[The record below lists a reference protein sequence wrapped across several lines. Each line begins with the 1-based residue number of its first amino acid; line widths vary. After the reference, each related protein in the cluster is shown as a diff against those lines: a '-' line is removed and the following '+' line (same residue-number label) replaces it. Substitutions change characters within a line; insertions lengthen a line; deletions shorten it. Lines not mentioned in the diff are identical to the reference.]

1 MELDPRIIRVSIQ
14 IGDILKIYEGLA
26 VSATGCKY
34 ANANQNECEVKI
46 SNLDK
51 ETRNYILTATSPFN
65 TDRTPKKIIVEAG
78 RVSSGTFKLFVGD
91 IVNVT
96 PSHQSSKGDK
106 TDQKG
111 PSTGNSKSPAGKQSG
126 TATTAQPPDITVTIK
141 AMTGDYSKGDVIAV
155 NQPAI
160 TPLSKI
166 AKNVADVNG
175 LSLNY
180 QATEKNIANYSFTGG
195 KLNQVT
201 KLGECGCDAYV
212 DDENLIVK
220 NPNVPLTGVLR
231 KLDLSNG
238 MIGIPEITEQGIKVK
253 FLLDNQT
260 TLGGALQITSKLYP
274 ALNGIYIIYKL
285 SFEIA
290 NRDTP
295 FYFIAEAKRMNDN
308 G

>member
-14 IGDILKIYEGLA
+14 VGEILKIYEGLA

-34 ANANQNECEVKI
+34 ANANQNECEIKI

-65 TDRTPKKIIVEAG
+65 TDRTPKKVILEAG
-78 RVSSGTFKLFVGD
+78 RVSTGTFKLFVGD
-91 IVNVT
+91 IVCSSPV
-96 PSHQSSKGDK
+96 HQSSKNNDPN
-106 TDQKG
+106 QRG
-111 PSTGNSKSPAGKQSG
+111 PSTGDSKSGAGSQTSG
-126 TATTAQPPDITVTIK
+126 ASTAQPPDITVTIK
-141 AMTGDYSKGDVIAV
+141 ALTGDYLKGDVIAT

-166 AKNVADVNG
+166 AKSVADQNG

-195 KLNQVT
+195 KLNQVD

-220 NPNVPLTGVLR
+220 DTNVPLTGVLR
-231 KLDLSNG
+231 KLDLTNG

-260 TLGGALQITSKLYP
+260 TLGGALQITSKFYP
-274 ALNGIYIIYKL
+274 ALNGIYVIYKL

-295 FYFIAEAKRMNDN
+295 FYFIAEAKRISDN